1 MKTFDLL
8 RLGAKALLD
17 RKVRS
22 ALTILG
28 IMIGSAIIL
37 ALVASTSGLSAG
49 VQANIAK
56 IGANT
61 LIVRAGGA
69 NFVSG
74 STSSYQLSTLDL
86 PILSRIPDV
95 VSVTPVETKSV
106 SISVGGQTLSGQLFG
121 VDLTLLT

>member
-8 RLGAKALLD
+8 KLGAKALLD

-61 LIVRAGGA
+61 LIVRAA
-69 NFVSG
+69 
-74 STSSYQLSTLDL
+74 SS
-86 PILSRIPDV
+86 
-95 VSVTPVETKSV
+95 
-106 SISVGGQTLSGQLFG
+106 
-121 VDLTLLT
+121 